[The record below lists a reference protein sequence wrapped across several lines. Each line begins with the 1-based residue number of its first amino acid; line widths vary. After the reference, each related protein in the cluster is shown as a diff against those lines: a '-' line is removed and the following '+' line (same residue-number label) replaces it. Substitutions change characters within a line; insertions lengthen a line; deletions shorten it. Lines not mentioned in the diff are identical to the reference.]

1 MNVTGSIEVR
11 QGKSQIREG
20 RFVYVV
26 LFFLASPFF
35 ASWIATKYFNH
46 LSVVPGA
53 SLWNASHYFRFVL
66 WFVETL
72 VVLIVCEAARHFG
85 TKATTVATKEPL
97 TFGRAVYGAIAG
109 VLLAGISVPILI
121 RQPIGL
127 TPIPLLINDF
137 YSFRAVAFGLLIFIA
152 APITSEYAFRRIV
165 FGDLSEYAGFWAAA
179 FGSSV
184 LFGYLWPVYGFVP
197 GFLLGML
204 TAFLYNRMNSL
215 IPCVLADAVFTI
227 ASVCFGAWRHLSH

>member
-1 MNVTGSIEVR
+1 MNVSRSIDGHQGGSPL
-11 QGKSQIREG
+11 REG
-20 RFVYVV
+20 RFVYVI

-35 ASWIATKYFNH
+35 AGWIGTKYFNH
-46 LSVVPGA
+46 LLAVPGA

-66 WFVETL
+66 WFLETL
-72 VVLIVCEAARHFG
+72 VVLIACEAARLFG
-85 TKATTVATKEPL
+85 TKTTTVATKKPL
-97 TFGRAVYGAIAG
+97 TFRGAVYGAIAG

-137 YSFRAVAFGLLIFIA
+137 YSFRAIAFGLLIFIA

-165 FGDLSEYAGFWAAA
+165 FGDLNEYAGFRAAA

-184 LFGYLWPVYGFVP
+184 LFGYLWPVYGFIP

-204 TAFLYNRMNSL
+204 TA
-215 IPCVLADAVFTI
+215 
-227 ASVCFGAWRHLSH
+227 